1 MNSSSF
7 GISIEAPAPRTAKA
21 IIKPSVKRVAQQTD
35 DIKLAKG
42 KLWELFLVVKK
53 SVKFAKV
60 SETEKNSMK
69 IKIEEINAFIA

>member
-7 GISIEAPAPRTAKA
+7 GVSIKAPAPRIAKA
-21 IIKPSVKRVAQQTD
+21 IIKLSVKRVAQQTD